1 MRLMQP
7 PLLGLPMRKTSF
19 LLLMCSV
26 LFMAAALAEPWQDTD
41 IAVKVR
47 IAGDNVTVD
56 VILAIPATRREVW
69 VVMTDFEHMADF
81 FSNLKESKI
90 VSISE
95 DLLKIFQRG
104 SATFGPINFPFEST
118 REIRLIPF
126 DEIRSRMISG
136 NMRKMEGTTQLID
149 EGGQTRIIYHTDT
162 IQEIWIPSIIVKVFI
177 ENEIREQFREL
188 RNEIMKRKRAL
199 TSSIPT
205 RISGNLQP

>member
-1 MRLMQP
+1 MW
-7 PLLGLPMRKTSF
+7 
-19 LLLMCSV
+19 SV
-26 LFMAAALAEPWQDTD
+26 LFMATALADPRQAGD
-41 IAVKVR
+41 IEAKDIEVKVQV
-47 IAGDNVTVD
+47 AGEKVIVD
-56 VILAIPATRREVW
+56 VILAVPATRQEVW
-69 VVMTDFEHMADF
+69 IVLTDFENMADF
-81 FSNLKESKI
+81 VSNLKESKV
-90 VSISE
+90 VSILG
-95 DLLKIFQRG
+95 DTVKIFQRG
-104 SATFGPINFPFEST
+104 SATYGLISFPFEST

-126 DEIRSRMISG
+126 DKIRSHMISG
-136 NMRKMEGTTQLID
+136 NMRMMEGTTQLID